1 MSDLCALDRLGGPCF
16 PAGWFVAGDAQLHA
30 REERLGCLIGIP
42 TGARLRTGKPKS
54 LIQFSLRGKGTAV
67 ELEPAISQGSTREGP
82 GNPTHVPS
90 DRFFRRQAKTCG
102 CPQVRKGQGVIMT
115 ILIHQHGALVLSTL
129 VLGLTVTAMDLT
141 AQETVP
147 SLLPGDRL
155 RVYEVPPDSAS
166 SRVNFQPYSDDSIEG
181 TAASRLGFE
190 AKLDRIAGD
199 TLVLSP
205 LQSALIPRRVSL
217 SNIERLEVQ
226 RSKRDLRVLWG
237 LGYGTAVGAFLGF
250 GGREQEGDEFLAA
263 MTAWGAAVG
272 VATAALARAGRP
284 QA

>member
-1 MSDLCALDRLGGPCF
+1 
-16 PAGWFVAGDAQLHA
+16 
-30 REERLGCLIGIP
+30 
-42 TGARLRTGKPKS
+42 
-54 LIQFSLRGKGTAV
+54 
-67 ELEPAISQGSTREGP
+67 
-82 GNPTHVPS
+82 
-90 DRFFRRQAKTCG
+90 
-102 CPQVRKGQGVIMT
+102 MT

-166 SRVNFQPYSDDSIEG
+166 SRVDFQPYSDDSIEG

-272 VATAALARAGRP
+272 VATAALARSDSRGKNALWGLMAGALVTGAVALAAGCDYECGTSAAFVGLGAGIGSGIGALVPPRR
-284 QA
+284 ASWSTVRIVHGAGGF